1 MRQLM
6 HPIIEDILMSG
17 WPELKWDVEPTGPL
31 KGLKIVDMSTVVLG
45 PFATV
50 NFADMGADVIK
61 VENDQGK
68 FAGDMMRHAGDSPTG
83 DLGPIFASL
92 NRNKKSIT
100 VNAKEAADKAVI
112 VELLKHADVFFHN
125 VRMAGMER
133 LGLDYEA
140 VKAINPGIVYVHCA
154 GFGKGGDY
162 SHRQAYDD
170 LIQCSSGFASLFEM
184 RGDSGRPLYM
194 PSLVADKTIGLFAV
208 NATLAAM
215 YHKEKTGEGQFVEV
229 PMFEA
234 FTWFNM
240 VENLWG
246 ETFIPGNGRLA
257 YTRSVNPNRKP
268 YPTKDGYIGL
278 VPYSD
283 KQWEKF
289 FELGGKPGVFK
300 EPRFATYSERTKNV
314 TALYA
319 LIEEIASTKTTD
331 EWLALLD
338 ENNIP
343 AMRYNTIADV
353 LTDPHLQQVGFWT
366 EREGEKMGKY
376 RSIKH
381 PIHYS
386 ASPVNIY
393 ADPPTLGA
401 DNDEIRNAIGHSKK
415 PD

>member
-1 MRQLM
+1 
-6 HPIIEDILMSG
+6 MSG

-140 VKAINPGIVYVHCA
+140 MKAINPGIVYVHCA

-386 ASPVNIY
+386 ASPANIY

>member
-1 MRQLM
+1 
-6 HPIIEDILMSG
+6 MSG

>member
-1 MRQLM
+1 MG
-6 HPIIEDILMSG
+6 G
-17 WPELKWDVEPTGPL
+17 WPELKWETEPTGPL

-61 VENDQGK
+61 IENGDGK

-100 VNAKEAADKAVI
+100 LNGKKENDKAVI
-112 VELLKHADVFFHN
+112 LELLKHADVFFHN
-125 VRMAGMER
+125 VRLAGMER
-133 LGLDYEA
+133 LGLDYES

-154 GFGKGGDY
+154 GFGQGGEY

-170 LIQCSSGFASLFEM
+170 LIQGASGFASLFEM
-184 RGDSGRPLYM
+184 RGDSGRPLYV

-208 NATLAAM
+208 NATLAAL
-215 YHKEKTGEGQFVEV
+215 YHKEKTGEGQFVQV

-246 ETFIPGNGRLA
+246 ETYLPGNGKLA
-257 YTRSVNPNRKP
+257 YTRSINKNRKP

-278 VPYSD
+278 VPYND
-283 KQWEKF
+283 AQWEKF
-289 FELGGKPGVFK
+289 FELGGKPGVFE
-300 EPRFATYSERTKNV
+300 EPRFATYAERTKNI
-314 TALYA
+314 TALYG
-319 LIEEIASTKTTD
+319 LIEEIASTKTSD

-338 ENNIP
+338 EHNIP
-343 AMRYNTIADV
+343 AMRYNRMADV
-353 LTDPHLQQVGFWT
+353 LEDPHLKQVGFWE
-366 EREGEKMGKY
+366 ERESEKTGKY

-381 PIHYS
+381 PILYS
-386 ASPVNIY
+386 ASPANVY

-401 DNDEIRNAIGHSKK
+401 DNDEIRGALGMPAN
-415 PD
+415 DE

>member
-1 MRQLM
+1 
-6 HPIIEDILMSG
+6 MSG

-45 PFATV
+45 PFATL

-61 VENDQGK
+61 IENDEGK
-68 FAGDMMRHAGDSPTG
+68 FAGDMMRKAGDSPTG
-83 DLGPIFASL
+83 DLGPIFTAL

-100 VNAKEAADKAVI
+100 LNGKVEADKAVI

-125 VRMAGMER
+125 VRLAGMER
-133 LGLDYEA
+133 LGLDYES

-154 GFGKGGDY
+154 GFGQGGDY

-215 YHKEKTGEGQFVEV
+215 YHKEKTGEGQFVQV

-278 VPYSD
+278 VPYND
-283 KQWEKF
+283 QQWEKF
-289 FELGGKPGVFK
+289 FELGGKQGVFDD
-300 EPRFATYSERTKNV
+300 PRFSTYAERTKNI
-314 TALYA
+314 TELYA
-319 LIEEIASTKTTD
+319 LIEEIAVTKTSD
-331 EWLALLD
+331 EWLDLLD
-338 ENNIP
+338 KHNIP
-343 AMRYNTIADV
+343 AMRYNRIADV
-353 LTDPHLQQVGFWT
+353 LKDPHLEQVGFWA
-366 EREGEKMGKY
+366 EREGEKIGKY
-376 RSIKH
+376 RTINH
-381 PIHYS
+381 PVHYS
-386 ASPVNIY
+386 ASPANIF

-401 DNDEIRNAIGHSKK
+401 DNDEIRGAIGHPKK
-415 PD
+415 AD

>member
-1 MRQLM
+1 MT
-6 HPIIEDILMSG
+6 G

-45 PFATV
+45 PFATL

-61 VENDQGK
+61 IENDEGK
-68 FAGDMMRHAGDSPTG
+68 FTGDMMRMAGDSPTG
-83 DLGPIFASL
+83 DLGPIFTAL

-100 VNAKEAADKAVI
+100 LNGKVEADKAVI

-133 LGLDYEA
+133 MGLDYEA

-154 GFGKGGDY
+154 GFGQGGEY

-194 PSLVADKTIGLFAV
+194 PSLVADKTIGLFAT

-215 YHKEKTGEGQFVEV
+215 YHKEKTGKGQFVEV

-246 ETFIPGNGRLA
+246 ETFIPGNGRLG
-257 YTRSVNPNRKP
+257 YTRSINPNRKP
-268 YPTKDGYIGL
+268 YPTQDGYIGL
-278 VPYSD
+278 VPYND
-283 KQWEKF
+283 QQWETF
-289 FELGGKPGVFK
+289 FELGGKTGVFDD
-300 EPRFATYSERTKNV
+300 PRFSTYSERTKNI
-314 TALYA
+314 TELYG
-319 LIEEIASTKTTD
+319 LIEEIAATKTTD
-331 EWLALLD
+331 EWLELLD
-338 ENNIP
+338 KHNIP
-343 AMRYNTIADV
+343 AMRYNRIGDV
-353 LTDPHLQQVGFWT
+353 LNDPHLQQVGFWA
-366 EREGEKMGKY
+366 EREGEKIGKY
-376 RSIKH
+376 RTIKH
-381 PIHYS
+381 PVLYS
-386 ASPVNIY
+386 ESPANIF

-401 DNDEIRNAIGHSKK
+401 DNDEIRSAMGLAKK
-415 PD
+415 GE

>member
-1 MRQLM
+1 MT
-6 HPIIEDILMSG
+6 G

-45 PFATV
+45 PFATL

-61 VENDQGK
+61 IENDEGK
-68 FAGDMMRHAGDSPTG
+68 FTGDMMRMAGDSPTG
-83 DLGPIFASL
+83 DLGPIFTSL

-100 VNAKEAADKAVI
+100 LNGKVEADKAVI

-133 LGLDYEA
+133 MGLDYEA

-154 GFGKGGDY
+154 GFGQGGEY

-215 YHKEKTGEGQFVEV
+215 YHKEKTGEGQFVQV

-246 ETFIPGNGRLA
+246 ETFIPGNGRLG
-257 YTRSVNPNRKP
+257 YTRSINPNRKP
-268 YPTKDGYIGL
+268 YPTKDGFIGL
-278 VPYSD
+278 VPYND
-283 KQWEKF
+283 QQWEKF
-289 FELGGKPGVFK
+289 FELGGKTGVFDD
-300 EPRFATYSERTKNV
+300 PRFSTYSERTKNI
-314 TALYA
+314 TELYG
-319 LIEEIASTKTTD
+319 LIEEIAATKTTD
-331 EWLALLD
+331 EWLELLD
-338 ENNIP
+338 KHNIP
-343 AMRYNTIADV
+343 AMRYNRIGDV
-353 LTDPHLQQVGFWT
+353 LNDPHLQQVGFWT
-366 EREGEKMGKY
+366 EREGEKIGKY

-381 PIHYS
+381 PVLYS
-386 ASPVNIY
+386 ESPANIF

-401 DNDEIRNAIGHSKK
+401 DNDEIRSAMGLSKK
-415 PD
+415 GE